1 MSARSS
7 PRSLSGRETHIS
19 RGISMDWR
27 VLPTGAVAAFVIAAT
42 WRVVVLLSEV
52 AQQQADAGVL
62 DESDA
67 ALEQWDRW

>member
-1 MSARSS
+1 
-7 PRSLSGRETHIS
+7 
-19 RGISMDWR
+19 MDWR
-27 VLPTGAVAAFVIAAT
+27 VLSTGAVAAFVIAAT

-67 ALEQWDRW
+67 ASEQWDRW